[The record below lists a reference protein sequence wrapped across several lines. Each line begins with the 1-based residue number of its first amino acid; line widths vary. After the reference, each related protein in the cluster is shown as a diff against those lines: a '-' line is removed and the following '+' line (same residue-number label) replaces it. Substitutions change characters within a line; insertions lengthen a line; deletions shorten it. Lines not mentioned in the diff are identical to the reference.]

1 METNEQKLP
10 AETPKKAKS
19 VRVPLEEWVVR
30 MKLAFTNA
38 KLPNVLSKLQT
49 IGYTEQ
55 KLDGFLAKVT
65 ELEELIKNQKKEYGE
80 QYAETKKAE
89 QKREEINELYTR
101 HLAFCKILF
110 KGDVQANATL
120 GLSAG
125 RKSAYSAWLQQVSNF
140 YAQLL
145 GNDAFKTKVATI
157 NILEKDLKTQQT
169 ALAEL
174 EKIKETQKKETGEAQ
189 KATDMR
195 DEAFDKLY
203 PSYTELISYAKIL
216 FEGDQTLEQLGIIT
230 KKK

>member
-1 METNEQKLP
+1 MEINEQKLP

-125 RKSAYSAWLQQVSNF
+125 RKSAYSAWLQ
-140 YAQLL
+140 
-145 GNDAFKTKVATI
+145 
-157 NILEKDLKTQQT
+157 
-169 ALAEL
+169 
-174 EKIKETQKKETGEAQ
+174 
-189 KATDMR
+189 
-195 DEAFDKLY
+195 
-203 PSYTELISYAKIL
+203 
-216 FEGDQTLEQLGIIT
+216 
-230 KKK
+230 